1 MTSRKAPLGN
11 REQGQGGM
19 KMLAS
24 GKFAALFALLA
35 LTSFAQAQTANW
47 QKDWDETVAAAKK
60 EGTVVV
66 LGQPSPAMRNEI
78 IPKFTERYGIK
89 VEHIA
94 GQSSTT
100 VGKVRTERAAGI
112 YSVDVFMSNGGTSI
126 SVLYAEKMIDPL
138 KPMLVLPEVT
148 DASKWK
154 GGVIPFADP
163 EKQYL
168 LLMFRSVDSH
178 MVVNQDYVK
187 PEEMRHVKDLL
198 NPKWKGKIAT
208 EDPAAGGGAG
218 AGSAAHFY
226 TQLGPDFVKQL
237 YIGQQAIVQRDRRQL
252 SDWLARGSAPI
263 CLTCHIDDMRAL
275 VNEGYKLVELFELEG
290 IQNRVTPA
298 PSLLSV
304 ANKAPHPNAA
314 KVFVNWMAGK
324 EALELYSKNAQAAT
338 MRTDTDESFLDPRVI
353 PRPGVQY
360 SDYTDIDW
368 QMRVR
373 MDVAKKVRDLLKGA
387 K

>member
-1 MTSRKAPLGN
+1 MIRLSKAVALIW
-11 REQGQGGM
+11 
-19 KMLAS
+19 
-24 GKFAALFALLA
+24 LFASASL
-35 LTSFAQAQTANW
+35 AQAQTTDW
-47 QKDWDETVAAAKK
+47 KKDWETTLAAAKK

-78 IPKFTERYGIK
+78 LPKFTARYGIK
-89 VEHIA
+89 VELIA

-112 YSVDVFMSNGGTSI
+112 YSTDVFMSNGGTSI

-138 KPMLVLPEVT
+138 KPLLVLPEVA
-148 DASKWK
+148 DPAKWK

-168 LLMFRSVDSH
+168 LLMFSSVDSF
-178 MVVNQDYVK
+178 MVVNQDFVK
-187 PEEMRHVKDLL
+187 PEEMRNVKDLL
-198 NPKWKGKIAT
+198 NPKWKGKIST
-208 EDPAAGGGAG
+208 EDPVAAGGGG
-218 AGSAAHFY
+218 AGSASHFY
-226 TQLGPDFVKQL
+226 TQMGPEFTKQL
-237 YIGQQAIVQRDRRQL
+237 YLDQEAVVQRDRRLL
-252 SDWLARGSAPI
+252 SDWLARGTAPI
-263 CLTCHIDDMRAL
+263 CLTCHIDDMRTL
-275 VNEGYKLVELFELEG
+275 VNEGYKLVELFDLEG
-290 IQNRVTPA
+290 LQNRVTPA

-324 EALELYSKNAQAAT
+324 EALELYSANAQAAT
-338 MRTDTDESFLDPRVI
+338 LRTDVDESFLDPRVI
-353 PRPGVQY
+353 PKAGVQY

-373 MDVAKKVRDLLKGA
+373 MDVAKKVRDLLKPG

>member
-1 MTSRKAPLGN
+1 MR
-11 REQGQGGM
+11 
-19 KMLAS
+19 LAA
-24 GKFAALFALLA
+24 FAALFCLVSACL
-35 LTSFAQAQTANW
+35 AQAQMVNW
-47 QKDWDETVAAAKK
+47 QKDWDETVAAARK

-78 IPKFTERYGIK
+78 LPKFTERYGIK
-89 VEHIA
+89 VELIA

-126 SVLYAEKMIDPL
+126 SVLYAEKLIDPL
-138 KPMLVLPEVT
+138 KPLLVLPEVN
-148 DASKWK
+148 DPAKWK

-163 EKQYL
+163 EKEYL
-168 LLMFRSVDSH
+168 LLMFRSVDSL
-178 MVVNQDYVK
+178 MVINADYVK
-187 PEEMRHVKDLL
+187 PEEMRSVKDLL
-198 NPKWKGKIAT
+198 NPKWKGKIST
-208 EDPAAGGGAG
+208 EDPAAGGGGG

-226 TQLGPDFVKQL
+226 TQLGPEFVKQL
-237 YIGQQAIVQRDRRQL
+237 YLGQEAIVQRDRRQL

-275 VNEGYKLVELFELEG
+275 VNEGYKLIEIFELAD
-290 IQNRVTPA
+290 IKNRVTPA

-304 ANKAPHPNAA
+304 ANRAPHPNAA

-338 MRTDTDESFLDPRVI
+338 LRTDVDESFLDPRVI
-353 PRPGVQY
+353 PKPGVEY
-360 SDYTDIDW
+360 ADYTDIDW
-368 QMRVR
+368 QARVR
-373 MDVAKKVRDLLKGA
+373 MEVAKKVRDLLKAG

>member
-1 MTSRKAPLGN
+1 MMRPA
-11 REQGQGGM
+11 
-19 KMLAS
+19 A
-24 GKFAALFALLA
+24 FAALFCLA
-35 LTSFAQAQTANW
+35 SACLAQAQTANW
-47 QKDWDETVAAAKK
+47 QKDWDETVAAARK

-78 IPKFTERYGIK
+78 LPKFTERYGIK
-89 VEHIA
+89 VELIA

-126 SVLYAEKMIDPL
+126 SVLYAEKLIDPL
-138 KPMLVLPEVT
+138 KPLLVLPEVK
-148 DASKWK
+148 DPAKWK

-163 EKQYL
+163 EKEYL
-168 LLMFRSVDSH
+168 LLMFRSVDSL
-178 MVVNQDYVK
+178 MVINGDYVK
-187 PEEMRHVKDLL
+187 PEEMRSVKDLL
-198 NPKWKGKIAT
+198 NPKWKGKIST
-208 EDPAAGGGAG
+208 EDPAAAGGGG

-226 TQLGPDFVKQL
+226 TQLGPEFVKQL
-237 YIGQQAIVQRDRRQL
+237 YLGQEAIVQRDRRQL

-275 VNEGYKLVELFELEG
+275 VNEGYKLIEIFELAD
-290 IQNRVTPA
+290 IKNRVTPA

-304 ANKAPHPNAA
+304 ANKAPHPNAG

-338 MRTDTDESFLDPRVI
+338 LRADVDESFLDPRVI
-353 PRPGVQY
+353 PKPGVEY
-360 SDYTDIDW
+360 ADYTDIDW
-368 QMRVR
+368 QARVR
-373 MDVAKKVRDLLKGA
+373 MEVAKKVRDLLKAG

>member
-1 MTSRKAPLGN
+1 MMMR
-11 REQGQGGM
+11 
-19 KMLAS
+19 S
-24 GKFAALFALLA
+24 GKFAALILLA
-35 LTSFAQAQTANW
+35 FTCSAQAQTANW
-47 QKDWDETVAAAKK
+47 QKDWEETVTAARK

-78 IPKFTERYGIK
+78 LPKFTERYGIK
-89 VEHIA
+89 VELIA

-100 VGKVRTERAAGI
+100 VGKVRTERATGI

-126 SVLYAEKMIDPL
+126 SVLYAEKIIDPL
-138 KPMLVLPEVT
+138 KPLLVLPEVT

-163 EKQYL
+163 EKEYL
-168 LLMFRSVDSH
+168 LLMFRSVDSL
-178 MVVNQDYVK
+178 MVINTDYVK
-187 PEEMRHVKDLL
+187 PEEMRSVKDLL
-198 NPKWKGKIAT
+198 NPKWKRKIST
-208 EDPAAGGGAG
+208 EDPVAAGGGG

-226 TQLGPDFVKQL
+226 TQMGPEFVKQL
-237 YIGQQAIVQRDRRQL
+237 YSGQEAVVQRDRRQL

-275 VNEGYKLVELFELEG
+275 VDEGYKLVEVFELAD

-324 EALELYSKNAQAAT
+324 EALELYSRNAQAAT
-338 MRTDTDESFLDPRVI
+338 LRTDVDESFLDPRVI
-353 PRPGVQY
+353 PRPDMQY
-360 SDYTDIDW
+360 ADYTDIDW
-368 QMRVR
+368 QARVR
-373 MDVAKKVRDLLKGA
+373 MDVARKVRDLLKA

>member
-1 MTSRKAPLGN
+1 L
-11 REQGQGGM
+11 
-19 KMLAS
+19 
-24 GKFAALFALLA
+24 AALLLFAS
-35 LTSFAQAQTANW
+35 TCFAQGQTANW
-47 QKDWDETVAAAKK
+47 QQDWEATIAAAKR
-60 EGTVVV
+60 EGSVVV

-78 IPKFTERYGIK
+78 LPKFTERYGIK
-89 VEHIA
+89 VELIA
-94 GQSSTT
+94 GQSSTL

-126 SVLYAEKMIDPL
+126 SVLYSEKMIDPL
-138 KPMLVLPEVT
+138 KPLLVLPEVT
-148 DASKWK
+148 DPSKWK

-163 EKQYL
+163 EKEYL
-168 LLMFRSVDSH
+168 LLMFRSVDSF
-178 MVVNQDYVK
+178 MVVNADYVK
-187 PEEMRHVKDLL
+187 PEEMRSVKDLL
-198 NPKWKGKIAT
+198 NPKWKGKIST
-208 EDPAAGGGAG
+208 EDPVAAGGGG
-218 AGSAAHFY
+218 AGTAAHFY
-226 TQLGPDFVKQL
+226 TQMGPEFVKQL
-237 YIGQQAIVQRDRRQL
+237 YTGQEAIVQRDRRQL

-275 VNEGYKLVELFELEG
+275 VNEGYKLIEIFDLAD

-324 EALELYSKNAQAAT
+324 EALELYSRNAQAAT
-338 MRTDTDESFLDPRVI
+338 LRTDTDESFLDPRVI
-353 PRPGVQY
+353 PKSGVQY

-373 MDVAKKVRDLLKGA
+373 MDVARKVRDLLKGG

>member
-1 MTSRKAPLGN
+1 
-11 REQGQGGM
+11 M
-19 KMLAS
+19 KMLRS

-35 LTSFAQAQTANW
+35 STSLAQAQTANW
-47 QKDWDETVAAAKK
+47 QKDWEETVAAAKK

-78 IPKFTERYGIK
+78 LPKFTERYGIK
-89 VEHIA
+89 VELIA

-138 KPMLVLPEVT
+138 KPMLILPEVT
-148 DASKWK
+148 DPSKWK

-208 EDPAAGGGAG
+208 EDPAAG
-218 AGSAAHFY
+218 
-226 TQLGPDFVKQL
+226 
-237 YIGQQAIVQRDRRQL
+237 RRRRRRQRRAFL
-252 SDWLARGSAPI
+252 HPDRPGIRQAALYRPAGHRAARPASAERLARA
-263 CLTCHIDDMRAL
+263 R
-275 VNEGYKLVELFELEG
+275 
-290 IQNRVTPA
+290 Q
-298 PSLLSV
+298 
-304 ANKAPHPNAA
+304 
-314 KVFVNWMAGK
+314 
-324 EALELYSKNAQAAT
+324 
-338 MRTDTDESFLDPRVI
+338 RTDLP
-353 PRPGVQY
+353 
-360 SDYTDIDW
+360 
-368 QMRVR
+368 
-373 MDVAKKVRDLLKGA
+373 DLPHRRHARAGERRLQACGA
-387 K
+387 L

>member
-1 MTSRKAPLGN
+1 
-11 REQGQGGM
+11 M
-19 KMLAS
+19 KMLRS
-24 GKFAALFALLA
+24 GKFAALLALLA
-35 LTSFAQAQTANW
+35 LTATGHAQTANW
-47 QKDWDETVAAAKK
+47 QKEWEETVAAAKK

-78 IPKFTERYGIK
+78 LPKFTERYGIK
-89 VEHIA
+89 VELIA

-138 KPMLVLPEVT
+138 KPMLILPEVT
-148 DASKWK
+148 EPSKWK

-208 EDPAAGGGAG
+208 EDPAAAGGAG

-226 TQLGPDFVKQL
+226 TQIGPDFVKQL
-237 YIGQQAIVQRDRRQL
+237 YIDQQAIVQRDRRQL

-275 VNEGYKLVELFELEG
+275 VNEGYKLVELFELDG

-338 MRTDTDESFLDPRVI
+338 MRTDADESFLDPRVI
-353 PRPGVQY
+353 PKPGVQY

-373 MDVAKKVRDLLKGA
+373 MDVAKKVRDLLKAGR
-387 K
+387 